1 MMTCVF
7 RLSSGSARVLR
18 PAGCADA
25 VKQSLME
32 YTKLDGEELHFKRNG
47 SFHAM
52 KIAELLGSEKAGAS
66 RAC

>member
-1 MMTCVF
+1 MMTHMFVF
-7 RLSSGSARVLR
+7 SKGFAHVPV

-32 YTKLDGEELHFKRNG
+32 YTKLDGKELHFRRNG